1 MYSVSVTDR
10 MMYAHTFTFGDGVPF
25 TTGCTSV
32 VTATFEG
39 RELGPYDVL
48 IDILEAQKLLR
59 AVMMLY
65 DHKNLDTL
73 AEFQSGGGAD
83 GSAKRNTTVEVMAK
97 AVFEKL
103 MEALRRHHEEN
114 AATDGK
120 GLGAIT
126 GMHIKLQE
134 TDVASA
140 SYGES
145 NPSGIFT
152 TPTIQGKL

>member
-1 MYSVSVTDR
+1 
-10 MMYAHTFTFGDGVPF
+10 MYAHTFVFGDGVPF

-59 AVMMLY
+59 EVMMLY

-73 AEFQSGGGAD
+73 AEFQTGGGAD
-83 GSAKRNTTVEVMAK
+83 GTSKRNTTVEVMAK
-97 AVFEKL
+97 AVFDKL
-103 MEALRRHHEEN
+103 KEALRKHHEEN

-120 GLGAIT
+120 GLGTIT

-140 SYGES
+140 RYGET

-152 TPTIQGKL
+152 ASSTLGKL

>member
-1 MYSVSVTDR
+1 
-10 MMYAHTFTFGDGVPF
+10 MYAHTFLFDDGVPF

-32 VTATFEG
+32 VTATVEG
-39 RELGPYDVL
+39 KELGPYDIL
-48 IDILEAQKLLR
+48 IDIIVAQKLLR
-59 AVMMLY
+59 EVMMLY

-73 AEFQSGGGAD
+73 AEFQTGGGVD
-83 GSAKRNTTVEVMAK
+83 GSCKRNTTVEVMSK
-97 AVFEKL
+97 AVFDKL
-103 MEALRRHHEEN
+103 MDALRKHHEEH

-126 GMHIKLQE
+126 GLHVKLQE

-145 NPSGIFT
+145 HPTGIFAA
-152 TPTIQGKL
+152 PSPQGKL